1 MADPSVDLLR
11 RDRSFAWYWAGQSL
25 SSFGSQVSAMALP
38 LVTALSL
45 GGSPAH
51 VGWVATSAMLPYLLF
66 SLLAGHWLEGRNSRA
81 VMLPANLV
89 QAASMA
95 VIPAAWA
102 LGCLSVPLLVVV
114 AFVQG
119 CAALCFGVV
128 GFAYLPALVDDEELA
143 AANRAL
149 QGSRTVAEVAGPST
163 AGLLVGALGAPV
175 AIAVDA
181 ASYLASAVGIA
192 RSRPRWSARDIQK
205 SAERSA
211 KPRIFE
217 GLRILFT
224 NIYLRALTIHAALF
238 NLAEQI
244 FTLDL
249 VLWAVQQQGLTPSRY
264 GLAMG
269 AAGIGG
275 IIGTATALQLADRLG
290 LGRAFAFSLALSCGA
305 PLLVVLGD
313 LHGLSL
319 TLLLAIV
326 MLLSGIGLGNANV
339 YSLTM
344 RQTAIPAN
352 QLTRSAGAYTQLMY
366 GSIPVGSALAGALGQ
381 HWGTKHATLA
391 GATLML
397 ASALPMLSRK
407 IVQLRDTHAVTA

>member
-45 GGSPAH
+45 GGSPAQ

-66 SLLAGHWLEGRNSRA
+66 SLLAGHWLEGRNSRS

-149 QGSRTVAEVAGPST
+149 QGSRTVAEVAGPSI

-192 RSRPRWSARDIQK
+192 RSRPRWAARDIQK
-205 SAERSA
+205 SAERSE
-211 KPRIFE
+211 KPRISE

-244 FTLDL
+244 FTLNL

-319 TLLLAIV
+319 TLLLTIV

-344 RQTAIPAN
+344 RQTAIPAD

>member
-1 MADPSVDLLR
+1 MVDPSIDLVR
-11 RDRSFAWYWAGQSL
+11 RDGSFAWYWAGQSL

-45 GGSPAH
+45 GGSPAQ

-66 SLLAGHWLEGRNSRA
+66 SLLAGHWLEGRSNRA

-95 VIPAAWA
+95 VIPVAWA
-102 LGCLSVPLLVVV
+102 LGWLSVPLLVVV

-128 GFAYLPALVDDEELA
+128 GFAYLPALVDEDELA

-149 QGSRTVAEVAGPST
+149 QGSRTVAEVAGPSL
-163 AGLLVGALGAPV
+163 AGLLVGALGAPL

-181 ASYLASAVGIA
+181 ASYLASAVGIS
-192 RSRPRWSARDIQK
+192 RSRPR
-205 SAERSA
+205 RSA
-211 KPRIFE
+211 HDVQRSTGSAGRPRITE

-224 NIYLRALTIHAALF
+224 NAHLRALTIHAALF
-238 NLAEQI
+238 NLAEQV
-244 FTLDL
+244 FTLNL
-249 VLWAVQQQGLTPSRY
+249 VLWAVQHQGLTPARY

-269 AAGIGG
+269 AAGVGG
-275 IIGTATALQLADRLG
+275 VIGTATALRLADRLG
-290 LGRAFAFSLALSCGA
+290 LGRAFAASLALSCGA
-305 PLLVVLGD
+305 PLLVVVGD
-313 LHGLSL
+313 LRDIGLA
-319 TLLLAIV
+319 LLLAVV

-344 RQTAIPAN
+344 RQTAIPAD

-366 GSIPVGSALAGALGQ
+366 GSIPVGSALAGVLGQ
-381 HWGTKHATLA
+381 HWGTRAATLA
-391 GATLML
+391 GACLML
-397 ASALPMLSRK
+397 ASALPMLSRR
-407 IVQLRDTHAVTA
+407 ILRLRDTGSVAG